1 MKNRFYTQPTKK
13 VPMFIKDTHV
23 KTPLRYIVSQLL
35 KNGLLLTVSK
45 LH

>member
-1 MKNRFYTQPTKK
+1 
-13 VPMFIKDTHV
+13 MFIEDTHV
-23 KTPLRYIVSQLL
+23 KTPFKYIVNQLL